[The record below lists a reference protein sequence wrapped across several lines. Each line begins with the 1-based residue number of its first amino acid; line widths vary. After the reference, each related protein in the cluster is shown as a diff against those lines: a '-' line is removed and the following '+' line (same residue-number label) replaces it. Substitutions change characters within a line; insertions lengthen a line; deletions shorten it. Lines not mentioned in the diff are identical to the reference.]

1 MRTRRALGW
10 RSPRMPRATL
20 SGTSRSKSLNAWRRT
35 RLPSDTPKLRSVG
48 KGQLGIAA
56 VVPYSTGDYA
66 MPRASKWAAAL
77 DATESEDIR
86 SKRLS
91 ACTTAARKE
100 LLAASFR
107 AERRCRRTRL
117 LPTQAPMTPLP
128 HRFYRSFTMLGLSCE
143 SQRVTNMARTAPEK
157 SNFFV
162 RSNYAVGV
170 VMPDRSAVEKQP

>member
-1 MRTRRALGW
+1 
-10 RSPRMPRATL
+10 
-20 SGTSRSKSLNAWRRT
+20 
-35 RLPSDTPKLRSVG
+35 
-48 KGQLGIAA
+48 
-56 VVPYSTGDYA
+56 
-66 MPRASKWAAAL
+66 MPRASKRAAAL
-77 DATESEDIR
+77 DATLKAKNIR

-128 HRFYRSFTMLGLSCE
+128 HGFYRSFTMLGLSCE
-143 SQRVTNMARTAPEK
+143 SQRVTKMARTAPER

-170 VMPDRSAVEKQP
+170 VTHDRRAVEKQPLTAATKAVFAVIEQAIRAIEEGAQAEAAMRQL

>member
-1 MRTRRALGW
+1 MEGFSLAGRPACTDPVGDSLG
-10 RSPRMPRATL
+10 RPEDYPFR
-20 SGTSRSKSLNAWRRT
+20 G
-35 RLPSDTPKLRSVG
+35 
-48 KGQLGIAA
+48 AA
-56 VVPYSTGDYA
+56 QGPGSA

-77 DATESEDIR
+77 DTTESEDIR

-128 HRFYRSFTMLGLSCE
+128 HGFYRSFTMLGLSCE
-143 SQRVTNMARTAPEK
+143 SQRVTKMA
-157 SNFFV
+157 
-162 RSNYAVGV
+162 
-170 VMPDRSAVEKQP
+170 